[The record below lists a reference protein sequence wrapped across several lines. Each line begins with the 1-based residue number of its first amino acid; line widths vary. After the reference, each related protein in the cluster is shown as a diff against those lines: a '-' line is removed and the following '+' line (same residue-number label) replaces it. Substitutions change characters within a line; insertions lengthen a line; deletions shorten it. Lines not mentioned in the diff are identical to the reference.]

1 MPSES
6 VPVGQSTQDE
16 APGVAEYV
24 PVEQDLHA
32 VMPSKLAYWPGH
44 AVIPSRL
51 AYWPGAQSKQAPQL
65 VHSEAPAAEYL
76 PALHLEQV
84 STVVAPKA
92 AENLP
97 ALHLE
102 QVSTVVEPT
111 AAENLPV

>member
-32 VMPSKLAYWPGH
+32 VIPSRFAYWPGH
-44 AVIPSRL
+44 AVIPSRF
-51 AYWPGAQSKQAPQL
+51 AYWPGAQSTQALQL

-76 PALHLEQV
+76 PALQLEQV
-84 STVVAPKA
+84 STVVAPTA

-97 ALHLE
+97 ASQSVQTE
-102 QVSTVVEPT
+102 AP
-111 AAENLPV
+111 AAEYVPGGQ